1 MNVAQQAPTP
11 KEDDLVTYVAKIL
24 REDISIPYGVHID
37 LRQPPI
43 NEDDHDSWAED
54 NGLETWLYVAQSVV
68 DAVDSY
74 RLRGKK
80 DA

>member
-1 MNVAQQAPTP
+1 MSEPQQSQPTP
-11 KEDDLVTYVAKIL
+11 KDDLTTHIAKIL

-54 NGLETWLYVAQSVV
+54 NGLDTWLYVAQSVI
-68 DAVDSY
+68 DAVDRY
-74 RLRGKK
+74 RQEPQTK
-80 DA
+80 